1 MVFIPL
7 KIPKCYFL
15 QKYAVLKFHI
25 YKDVYYI
32 QCLKM
37 TTIIITF
44 NLFIPSQLGRKKSGT
59 DLGTE
64 YGGTVCG
71 FHTRPVRGNFRTS

>member
-25 YKDVYYI
+25 YKG
-32 QCLKM
+32 CLLYKM
-37 TTIIITF
+37 SYNDTNNYNFQSFHSFPTR
-44 NLFIPSQLGRKKSGT
+44 QKKSGT

-71 FHTRPVRGNFRTS
+71 FHTRP